1 MYEERYRMEKL
12 KPIATTA
19 LQLELDIFEGPLDL
33 LLHLINQMEIDIY
46 DIPIATITDQY
57 MSHLQQMKTIKLDI
71 ASEYFVLAATLMRIK
86 SEMLVPRNENQANL
100 EEDFYNEN
108 DPRKPLMELLLEYK
122 QIKEVVP
129 KFEERQEDRADY
141 FGKDPSNISQFQETI
156 ELKDQGLQ
164 IDDLS
169 AIFAEVLRRHKIDM
183 PQPTTIETEE
193 VTVVEKM
200 NDIRLRIMQSG
211 KFQIKFS
218 ELLEELTKKEIV
230 VTFLAMLELIKDSRI
245 LVEQDS
251 NQSDIS
257 ISVIQEKNILDGE
270 KQGSNE

>member
-1 MYEERYRMEKL
+1 MEDNIHLDEKL
-12 KPIATTA
+12 K
-19 LQLELDIFEGPLDL
+19 LELEVFEGPLDL
-33 LLHLINQMEIDIY
+33 LLHLINQLEIDIY
-46 DIPIATITDQY
+46 DIPIAQITDQY
-57 MSHLQQMKTIKLDI
+57 MKYLEHMKSKQLDI
-71 ASEYFVLAATLMRIK
+71 AGDYFVMAATLMRIK